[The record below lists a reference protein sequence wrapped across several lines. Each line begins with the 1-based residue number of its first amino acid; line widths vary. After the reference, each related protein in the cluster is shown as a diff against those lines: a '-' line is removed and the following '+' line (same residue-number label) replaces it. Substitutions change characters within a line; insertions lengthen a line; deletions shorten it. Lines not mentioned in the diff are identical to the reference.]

1 MSLIEKLAH
10 MVGDRKVPIPAMPGL
25 SVPTISF
32 GSKATVKII
41 FLTVMVALGAVSV
54 GMYFAIKDVNS
65 STYNWPEPA
74 EYQVTADGLQTMGK
88 KNPDYPDGTESQTL
102 SIRLGDGVRISTL
115 RIKDSDVG
123 RTGIAKSL
131 DISPLTTAVTGALA
145 YLWVGNL
152 TITNS
157 SFPTLAWQ
165 NSEVGTLNTGMLC
178 DGHTMSA
185 TVSNT
190 PSDLELSSERM
201 SSVYEVDSTIV
212 DKIQIHITGNNGAY
226 VDNLIIDN
234 LDAWNGAAFFD
245 RLKIGTAT
253 INNSNRIGDGTG
265 VDSASCVIGS
275 SVSSR
280 IINNTIQD
288 RPIKVR

>member
-10 MVGDRKVPIPAMPGL
+10 LVGDRKVPIPAMPGL

-74 EYQVTADGLQTMGK
+74 EYQVTAEGLQTMGQ

-123 RTGIAKSL
+123 RTGITKSL
-131 DISPLTTAVTGALA
+131 DISPLTTGVTGALA

-157 SFPTLAWQ
+157 SFPTLAWD

-190 PSDLELSSERM
+190 VNDLELSSERLA
-201 SSVYEVDSTIV
+201 SVYEVDSTIV
-212 DKIQIHITGNNGAY
+212 DRIQIHITGNNGAY

-234 LDAWNGAAFFD
+234 LDAWNGAASFD
-245 RLKIGTAT
+245 RMKIGTAT
-253 INNSNRIGDGTG
+253 INNSNRVGDGTG
-265 VDSASCVIGS
+265 VDSASCVVNS
-275 SVSSR
+275 SVSAR
-280 IINNTIQD
+280 VINNTMQD

>member
-1 MSLIEKLAH
+1 MSLLEKLAH

-25 SVPTISF
+25 PRYRVSF
-32 GSKATVKII
+32 ANRHIVKVIFFTV
-41 FLTVMVALGAVSV
+41 LVSLAAVGT
-54 GMYFAIKDVNS
+54 GMYFTIKDVVNA
-65 STYNWPEPA
+65 TYNWPDPA
-74 EYQVTADGLQTMGK
+74 IYDVTEEGLQTMGQ
-88 KNPDYPDGTESQTL
+88 KNPKMEDGSESQTL

-123 RTGIAKSL
+123 RTGITKSL
-131 DISPLTTAVTGALA
+131 DISPLTTGVTGSSA

-157 SFPTLAWQ
+157 SFPTFAWE
-165 NSEVGTLNTGMLC
+165 NSEVGTLNVGMLC

-190 PSDLELSSERM
+190 VSDLDLSSERLA
-201 SSVYEVDSTIV
+201 SVYEVDSTIT
-212 DKIQIHITGNNGAY
+212 DRIQVHITGNSGAF
-226 VDNLIIDN
+226 VENLIIDN

-245 RLKIGTAT
+245 RMKIGTAT
-253 INNSNRIGDGTG
+253 INNSNRVGDGTG
-265 VDSASCVIGS
+265 VDSASCVIS
-275 SVSSR
+275 PSVSSR
-280 IINNTIQD
+280 VINNTMQD

>member
-1 MSLIEKLAH
+1 MSLLEKIAH
-10 MVGDRKVPIPAMPGL
+10 IIGDRKVPIPAMPGL
-25 SVPTISF
+25 SVPRVSF
-32 GSKATVKII
+32 ANKHIVRII
-41 FLTVMVALGAVSV
+41 FFTVLLSLAAVGT
-54 GMYFAIKDVNS
+54 GMYFTIKDVVNA
-65 STYNWPEPA
+65 TYNWPDPA
-74 EYQVTADGLQTMGK
+74 IYDVTEEGLQTMGQ
-88 KNPDYPDGTESQTL
+88 KNPDMEDGSESQTL

-131 DISPLTTAVTGALA
+131 DISPLTTGVTGSLA

-157 SFPTLAWQ
+157 SFPTLAWE

-190 PSDLELSSERM
+190 IPDLELSSERLA
-201 SSVYEVDSTIV
+201 SVYEVDSTIV
-212 DKIQIHITGNNGAY
+212 DRIQVHITGNSGAY
-226 VDNLIIDN
+226 VENLIIDN
-234 LDAWNGAAFFD
+234 LDAWNGAASFD
-245 RLKIGTAT
+245 RMKIGTAT
-253 INNSNRIGDGTG
+253 IDNSNRVGDGTG
-265 VDSASCVIGS
+265 VDSASCVIS
-275 SVSSR
+275 PSVSSR
-280 IINNTIQD
+280 VINNTMQD

>member
-1 MSLIEKLAH
+1 MSLLEKIAH
-10 MVGDRKVPIPAMPGL
+10 IIGDRKVPIPAMPGL
-25 SVPTISF
+25 SVPRVSF
-32 GSKATVKII
+32 ANKHIVRII
-41 FLTVMVALGAVSV
+41 FFTVLLSLAAVGT
-54 GMYFAIKDVNS
+54 GMYFTIKDVVNA
-65 STYNWPEPA
+65 TYNWPDPA
-74 EYQVTADGLQTMGK
+74 IYDVTEEGLQTMGK
-88 KNPDYPDGTESQTL
+88 KNPDMEDGSESQTL

-131 DISPLTTAVTGALA
+131 DISPLTTGVTGALA

-157 SFPTLAWQ
+157 SFPTLAWE

-190 PSDLELSSERM
+190 IPDLELSSERLA
-201 SSVYEVDSTIV
+201 SVYEVDSTIV
-212 DKIQIHITGNNGAY
+212 DRIQVHITGNSGAY
-226 VDNLIIDN
+226 VENLIIDN
-234 LDAWNGAAFFD
+234 LDAWNGAASFD
-245 RLKIGTAT
+245 RMKIGTAT
-253 INNSNRIGDGTG
+253 IDNSNRVGDGTG
-265 VDSASCVIGS
+265 VDSASCVIS
-275 SVSSR
+275 PSVSSR
-280 IINNTIQD
+280 VVNNTIQD

>member
-10 MVGDRKVPIPAMPGL
+10 MVGDRKVPVPAMPGL
-25 SVPTISF
+25 SVPRISF

-41 FLTVMVALGAVSV
+41 FFTVLIALAAVSV
-54 GMYFAIKDVNS
+54 GMYFAIRDVVNA
-65 STYNWPEPA
+65 TYNWPDPA
-74 EYQVTADGLQTMGK
+74 IYDVTDVGLQTMGE
-88 KNPDYPDGTESQTL
+88 KNPLMEDGSESQTL
-102 SIRLGDGVRISTL
+102 SIRLGDGIRISTL

-123 RTGIAKSL
+123 RTGITRSL
-131 DISPLTTAVTGALA
+131 DISPYTTAVTGAAA

-157 SFPTLAWQ
+157 SFPTFAWQ

-201 SSVYEVDSTIV
+201 SSVYEIDSTIV

-265 VDSASCVIGS
+265 VDAASCVIGS

>member
-10 MVGDRKVPIPAMPGL
+10 LAGDRKVPVPAMPGL

-32 GSKATVKII
+32 GSKATLKII
-41 FLTVMVALGAVSV
+41 FFTVMVALGAVSV
-54 GMYFAIKDVNS
+54 GMYFAIKDVTS

-88 KNPDYPDGTESQTL
+88 KNEDYPDGTESQTL

-131 DISPLTTAVTGALA
+131 DISPLTTAVTGAAA

-157 SFPTLAWQ
+157 SFPTFAWE
-165 NSEVGTLNTGMLC
+165 NSEVGTLNVGMLC

-190 PSDLELSSERM
+190 VSDLDLSSERLA
-201 SSVYEVDSTIV
+201 SVYEVDSTIT
-212 DKIQIHITGNNGAY
+212 DRIQVHITGVNGAY
-226 VDNLIIDN
+226 VENLIIEN
-234 LDAWNGAAFFD
+234 LDAWNGAASFD
-245 RLKIGTAT
+245 RMKIGTAT
-253 INNSNRIGDGTG
+253 INNSNRVGDGTG
-265 VDSASCVIGS
+265 VDSASCVIS
-275 SVSSR
+275 PSVSSR
-280 IINNTIQD
+280 VINNTMQD

>member
-1 MSLIEKLAH
+1 MSLLEKLAH

-25 SVPTISF
+25 PRYRVSF
-32 GSKATVKII
+32 ANRHIVKVIFFTV
-41 FLTVMVALGAVSV
+41 LVSLAAVGT
-54 GMYFAIKDVNS
+54 GMYFTIKDVVNA
-65 STYNWPEPA
+65 TYNWPDA
-74 EYQVTADGLQTMGK
+74 AIYDVTEEGLQMMGQQ
-88 KNPDYPDGTESQTL
+88 NPKMDDGSESQTL

-123 RTGIAKSL
+123 RTGITKGL
-131 DISPLTTAVTGALA
+131 DISPLTTGVTGSLA

-190 PSDLELSSERM
+190 IPDLELSSERLA
-201 SSVYEVDSTIV
+201 SVYEVDSTIV
-212 DKIQIHITGNNGAY
+212 DRIQIHITGNNGAY

-234 LDAWNGAAFFD
+234 LDSWNGAAFFD
-245 RLKIGTAT
+245 RMKIGTAT

-265 VDSASCVIGS
+265 VDSASCVVNP
-275 SVSSR
+275 SVSAR
-280 IINNTIQD
+280 VINNTTQD

>member
-1 MSLIEKLAH
+1 MSLLEKIAH
-10 MVGDRKVPIPAMPGL
+10 IIGDRKVPIPAMPGL
-25 SVPTISF
+25 SVPRVSF
-32 GSKATVKII
+32 ANKHIVRII
-41 FLTVMVALGAVSV
+41 FFTVLLSLAAVGT
-54 GMYFAIKDVNS
+54 GMYFTIKDVGNA
-65 STYNWPEPA
+65 TYNWPDPA
-74 EYQVTADGLQTMGK
+74 IYDVTEEGLQTMGQ
-88 KNPDYPDGTESQTL
+88 KNPDMEDGSESQTL

-131 DISPLTTAVTGALA
+131 DISPLTTGVTGSLA

-157 SFPTLAWQ
+157 SFPTLAWE

-190 PSDLELSSERM
+190 IPDLELSSERLA
-201 SSVYEVDSTIV
+201 SVYEVDSTIV
-212 DKIQIHITGNNGAY
+212 DRIQVHITGNSGAY
-226 VDNLIIDN
+226 VENLIIDN
-234 LDAWNGAAFFD
+234 LDAWNGAASFD
-245 RLKIGTAT
+245 RMKIGTAT
-253 INNSNRIGDGTG
+253 IDNSNRVGDGTG
-265 VDSASCVIGS
+265 VDSASCVIS
-275 SVSSR
+275 PSVSSR
-280 IINNTIQD
+280 VINNTMQD

>member
-10 MVGDRKVPIPAMPGL
+10 MVGDRKVPVPAMPGF
-25 SVPTISF
+25 SVPSISF
-32 GSKATVKII
+32 GSKATLKII
-41 FLTVMVALGAVSV
+41 FFTVLVALGAVSV
-54 GMYFAIKDVNS
+54 GMYFAIRDVVNA
-65 STYNWPEPA
+65 TYNWPDPA
-74 EYQVTADGLQTMGK
+74 IYDVTDAGLQTMGE
-88 KNPDYPDGTESQTL
+88 KNPLMEDGSESQTL
-102 SIRLGDGVRISTL
+102 SVRLGDGIRISTL

-123 RTGIAKSL
+123 RTGITRSL
-131 DISPLTTAVTGALA
+131 DISPYTTAVTGALA

-157 SFPTLAWQ
+157 SFPTFAWQ

-265 VDSASCVIGS
+265 VDSASCVVNA
-275 SVSSR
+275 SVAAR
-280 IINNTIQD
+280 VINNTIQD

>member
-10 MVGDRKVPIPAMPGL
+10 IVGDRKVPIPAMPGL
-25 SVPTISF
+25 SVPSISF

-41 FLTVMVALGAVSV
+41 FFTVLIALAAVSV
-54 GMYFAIKDVNS
+54 GMYFAIRDVVNA
-65 STYNWPEPA
+65 TYNWPDPA
-74 EYQVTADGLQTMGK
+74 IYDVTDVGLQTMGE
-88 KNPDYPDGTESQTL
+88 KNPLMEDGSESQTL
-102 SIRLGDGVRISTL
+102 SIRLGDGIRISTL

-123 RTGIAKSL
+123 RTGITRSL
-131 DISPLTTAVTGALA
+131 DISPYTTAVTGAAA

-157 SFPTLAWQ
+157 SFPTFAWQ

-190 PSDLELSSERM
+190 PSDLELSSERLA
-201 SSVYEVDSTIV
+201 SVYEVDSTIV
-212 DKIQIHITGNNGAY
+212 DRIQIHITGNNGAY

-245 RLKIGTAT
+245 RMKIGTAT

-265 VDSASCVIGS
+265 VDASSCVVNA
-275 SVSSR
+275 SVAAR
-280 IINNTIQD
+280 VINNTIQD

>member
-1 MSLIEKLAH
+1 MSLLEKIAH
-10 MVGDRKVPIPAMPGL
+10 IIGDRKVPIPAMPGL
-25 SVPTISF
+25 SVPRVSF
-32 GSKATVKII
+32 ANKHIVRII
-41 FLTVMVALGAVSV
+41 FFTVLLSLAAVGT
-54 GMYFAIKDVNS
+54 GMYFTIKDVVNA
-65 STYNWPEPA
+65 TYNWPDPA
-74 EYQVTADGLQTMGK
+74 IYDVTEEGLQTMGK
-88 KNPDYPDGTESQTL
+88 KNPDMEDGSESQTL

-131 DISPLTTAVTGALA
+131 DISPLTTGVTGSLA

-157 SFPTLAWQ
+157 SFPTLAWE

-190 PSDLELSSERM
+190 IPDLELSSERLA
-201 SSVYEVDSTIV
+201 SVYEVDSTIV
-212 DKIQIHITGNNGAY
+212 DRIQVHITGNSGAY
-226 VDNLIIDN
+226 VENLIIDN
-234 LDAWNGAAFFD
+234 LDAWNGAASFD
-245 RLKIGTAT
+245 RMKIGTAT
-253 INNSNRIGDGTG
+253 IDNSNRVGDGTG
-265 VDSASCVIGS
+265 VDSASCVIS
-275 SVSSR
+275 PSVSSR
-280 IINNTIQD
+280 VVNNTIQD

>member
-10 MVGDRKVPIPAMPGL
+10 IVGDRKVPIPAMPGL
-25 SVPTISF
+25 SVPSISF

-41 FLTVMVALGAVSV
+41 FFTVLIALAAVSV
-54 GMYFAIKDVNS
+54 GMYFAIRDVVNA
-65 STYNWPEPA
+65 TYNWPDPA
-74 EYQVTADGLQTMGK
+74 IYDVTDAGLQTMGE
-88 KNPDYPDGTESQTL
+88 KNPLMEDGSESQTL
-102 SIRLGDGVRISTL
+102 SIRLGDGIRISTL

-123 RTGIAKSL
+123 RTGITRSL
-131 DISPLTTAVTGALA
+131 DISPYTQAVTGSAA

-157 SFPTLAWQ
+157 SFPTFAWQ

-190 PSDLELSSERM
+190 PSDLELSSERLA
-201 SSVYEVDSTIV
+201 SVYEVDSTIV
-212 DKIQIHITGNNGAY
+212 DRIQIHITGNNGAY

-253 INNSNRIGDGTG
+253 INNSNRVGDGSG
-265 VDSASCVIGS
+265 VDSASCVVNA
-275 SVSSR
+275 SVAAR
-280 IINNTIQD
+280 VVNNTIQD

>member
-1 MSLIEKLAH
+1 MSLLEKLAH

-25 SVPTISF
+25 PRYRVSF
-32 GSKATVKII
+32 ANRHIVKVIFFTV
-41 FLTVMVALGAVSV
+41 LVSLAAVGT
-54 GMYFAIKDVNS
+54 GMYFTIKDVVNA
-65 STYNWPEPA
+65 TYNWPDA
-74 EYQVTADGLQTMGK
+74 AIYDVTEEGLQMMGQQ
-88 KNPDYPDGTESQTL
+88 NPKMDDGSESQTL

-123 RTGIAKSL
+123 RTGITKGL
-131 DISPLTTAVTGALA
+131 DISPLTTGVTGSLA

-190 PSDLELSSERM
+190 IPDLELSSERLAP
-201 SSVYEVDSTIV
+201 VYEVDSTIV
-212 DKIQIHITGNNGAY
+212 DRIQIHLTGNNGAY

-234 LDAWNGAAFFD
+234 LDSWNGAAFFD
-245 RLKIGTAT
+245 RMKIGTAT

-265 VDSASCVIGS
+265 VDSASCVVNS
-275 SVSSR
+275 SVSAR
-280 IINNTIQD
+280 VINNTMQD

>member
-1 MSLIEKLAH
+1 MSLLEKLAH

-25 SVPTISF
+25 PRYRVSF
-32 GSKATVKII
+32 ANRHIVKVIFFTV
-41 FLTVMVALGAVSV
+41 LVSLAAVGT
-54 GMYFAIKDVNS
+54 GMYFTIKDVVNA
-65 STYNWPEPA
+65 TYNWPDA
-74 EYQVTADGLQTMGK
+74 AIYDVTEEGLQMMGQQ
-88 KNPDYPDGTESQTL
+88 NPKMDDGSESQTL

-123 RTGIAKSL
+123 RTGITKGL
-131 DISPLTTAVTGALA
+131 DISPLTTGVTGSLA

-190 PSDLELSSERM
+190 VSDLDLSSERLA
-201 SSVYEVDSTIV
+201 SVYEVDSTIV
-212 DKIQIHITGNNGAY
+212 DRIQIHITGNNGAY

-234 LDAWNGAAFFD
+234 LDSWNGAAFFD
-245 RLKIGTAT
+245 RMKIGTAT

-265 VDSASCVIGS
+265 VDSASCVVNP
-275 SVSSR
+275 SVSAR
-280 IINNTIQD
+280 VINNTTQD

>member
-1 MSLIEKLAH
+1 MSLLEKLAH

-25 SVPTISF
+25 PRYRVSF
-32 GSKATVKII
+32 ANRHIVKVIFFTV
-41 FLTVMVALGAVSV
+41 LVSLAAVGT
-54 GMYFAIKDVNS
+54 GMYFTIKDVVNA
-65 STYNWPEPA
+65 TYNWPDA
-74 EYQVTADGLQTMGK
+74 AIYDVTEEGLQMMGQQ
-88 KNPDYPDGTESQTL
+88 NPKMDDGSESQTL

-123 RTGIAKSL
+123 RTGITKSL
-131 DISPLTTAVTGALA
+131 DISPYTTGVTGALA

-190 PSDLELSSERM
+190 IPDLELSSERLA
-201 SSVYEVDSTIV
+201 SVYEVDSTIV
-212 DKIQIHITGNNGAY
+212 DRIQIHITGNNGAY

-234 LDAWNGAAFFD
+234 LDSWNGAAFFD
-245 RLKIGTAT
+245 RMKIGTAT

-265 VDSASCVIGS
+265 VDSASCVVNP
-275 SVSSR
+275 SVSAR
-280 IINNTIQD
+280 VINNTTQD

>member
-1 MSLIEKLAH
+1 MSLLEKIAH
-10 MVGDRKVPIPAMPGL
+10 IIGDRKVPIPAMPGL
-25 SVPTISF
+25 SVPRVSF
-32 GSKATVKII
+32 ANKHIVRII
-41 FLTVMVALGAVSV
+41 FFTVLLSLAAVGT
-54 GMYFAIKDVNS
+54 GMYFTIKDVVNA
-65 STYNWPEPA
+65 TYNWPDPA
-74 EYQVTADGLQTMGK
+74 IYDVTEEGLQTMGK
-88 KNPDYPDGTESQTL
+88 KNPDMEDGSESQTL

-131 DISPLTTAVTGALA
+131 DISPLTTGVTGSLA

-157 SFPTLAWQ
+157 SFPTLAWE

-190 PSDLELSSERM
+190 IPDLELSSERLA
-201 SSVYEVDSTIV
+201 SVYEVDSTIV
-212 DKIQIHITGNNGAY
+212 DRIQVHITGNSGAY
-226 VDNLIIDN
+226 VENLIIDN
-234 LDAWNGAAFFD
+234 LDAWNGAASFD
-245 RLKIGTAT
+245 RMKIGTAT
-253 INNSNRIGDGTG
+253 IDNSNRVGDGTG
-265 VDSASCVIGS
+265 VDSASCVIS
-275 SVSSR
+275 PSVSSR
-280 IINNTIQD
+280 VINNTMQD

>member
-1 MSLIEKLAH
+1 MSFANQHI
-10 MVGDRKVPIPAMPGL
+10 VR
-25 SVPTISF
+25 
-32 GSKATVKII
+32 II
-41 FLTVMVALGAVSV
+41 FFTVLLSLAAVGV
-54 GMYFAIKDVNS
+54 GMYFVVKDVVNA
-65 STYNWPEPA
+65 TYNWPDA
-74 EYQVTADGLQTMGK
+74 AVYDVTDEGLQMMGS
-88 KNPDYPDGTESQTL
+88 KNPVMEDGSESQTL
-102 SIRLGDGVRISTL
+102 SIRLGDGIRISTL

-123 RTGIAKSL
+123 RTGITRSL
-131 DISPLTTAVTGALA
+131 DISPLTTGVTGALA

-157 SFPTLAWQ
+157 SFPTFAWQ
-165 NSEVGTLNTGMLC
+165 NSEVGTLNVGMLC

-190 PSDLELSSERM
+190 VSDLELSSERLA
-201 SSVYEVDSTIV
+201 SVYEVDSTIV
-212 DKIQIHITGNNGAY
+212 DRIQIHITGNNGAY

-245 RLKIGTAT
+245 RMKIGTVS

-265 VDSASCVIGS
+265 VDSASCVVNP
-275 SVSSR
+275 SVSAR
-280 IINNTIQD
+280 VINNTIQD

>member
-1 MSLIEKLAH
+1 MSLLEKLAH

-25 SVPTISF
+25 PRYRVSF
-32 GSKATVKII
+32 ANRHIVKVIFFTV
-41 FLTVMVALGAVSV
+41 LVSLAAVGT
-54 GMYFAIKDVNS
+54 GMYFTIKDVVNA
-65 STYNWPEPA
+65 TYNWPDA
-74 EYQVTADGLQTMGK
+74 AIYDVTEEGLQMMGQQ
-88 KNPDYPDGTESQTL
+88 NPKMDDGSESQTL
-102 SIRLGDGVRISTL
+102 SIRLGDGVRISSL

-123 RTGIAKSL
+123 RTGITKGL
-131 DISPLTTAVTGALA
+131 DISPLTTGVTGSLA

-165 NSEVGTLNTGMLC
+165 NSEVGPLNTGMLC

-190 PSDLELSSERM
+190 VSDLDLSSERLA
-201 SSVYEVDSTIV
+201 SVYEVDSTIV
-212 DKIQIHITGNNGAY
+212 DRIQIHITGNNGAY
-226 VDNLIIDN
+226 VENLIIDN

-245 RLKIGTAT
+245 RMKIGTAT
-253 INNSNRIGDGTG
+253 INNSNRIGDGSG
-265 VDSASCVIGS
+265 VDSASCVVNP

-280 IINNTIQD
+280 VVNNTIQD